1 MFYCIEWGV
10 ISRIKVVQLSTDTVF
25 NLWLEDPQLAEFTDG
40 DLRRGAA
47 VLKVGSTD
55 F

>member
-1 MFYCIEWGV
+1 MGV
-10 ISRIKVVQLSTDTVF
+10 ISRIKVF
-25 NLWLEDPQLAEFTDG
+25 NLWIGDPQLAEFTDG
-40 DLRRGAA
+40 DMQLGAA